1 MDLTDRVA
9 VPGAVLLAALVT
21 LVALPLTA
29 CGDDGP
35 ARGDVE
41 LRLLFEVDSLDSPG
55 SVAWD
60 SARSRY
66 LITTSTA
73 REASSREGS
82 GAVAA
87 VSAGGD
93 RVERRRF
100 SSSTPGL
107 RLDAPTGI
115 AVRGDRAYVADI
127 GRVVALDLR
136 ADTGLYAVEVPEAE
150 SLKDVAP
157 GPDGTIYA
165 SDAGADAVFAVD
177 GDGGEVRRLETAGS
191 LRRPAGLAPTG
202 GGAGAGGLLVAGAD
216 GAILR
221 LELDGSVALLAEP
234 REAVT
239 LEGIQPDGRGGILF
253 TDRARGTLERLPP
266 GGRTGS
272 VEPELWLEDL
282 RAPADFLLRDS
293 TLALPETDAD
303 RVRVYRLRW
312 PGPDERSRGSRG
324 GDRAVTEG
332 VEP

>member
-1 MDLTDRVA
+1 MDLTYRVP
-9 VPGAVLLAALVT
+9 VPGAILPGAALAAAL
-21 LVALPLTA
+21 LALPLTA

-41 LRLLFEVDSLDSPG
+41 LRLLFEVDSLDSPA

-66 LITTSTA
+66 LITSTA
-73 REASSREGS
+73 REPSAGEGG

-87 VSAGGD
+87 VSASGD

-107 RLDAPTGI
+107 RLDGPSGI
-115 AVRGDRAYVADI
+115 AVRGDRAYVADVH
-127 GRVVALDLR
+127 RVVALDLR
-136 ADTGLYAVEVPEAE
+136 ADTGLYAVEIPESE

-165 SDAGADAVFAVD
+165 SDVGADAVFAVD
-177 GDGGEVRRLETAGS
+177 GDGGGIRRLETAGS
-191 LRRPAGLAPTG
+191 LRLPAGMAPDG
-202 GGAGAGGLLVAGAD
+202 GEAGAGGLLVAGAD

-221 LELDGSVALLAEP
+221 LDLDGSVSLLAEP

-239 LEGIQPDGRGGILF
+239 LEGIQSDGRGGILF

-293 TLALPETDAD
+293 TLALPEIDAD

-312 PGPDERSRGSRG
+312 PGPARRSGAG
-324 GDRAVTEG
+324 GGEGETE
-332 VEP
+332 P

>member
-9 VPGAVLLAALVT
+9 VPGATLPGAALVAA
-21 LVALPLTA
+21 LLALPLSA
-29 CGDDGP
+29 CGADGP

-41 LRLLFEVDSLDSPG
+41 LRLLFEVDSLDRPG

-66 LITTSTA
+66 LVTSTA
-73 REASSREGS
+73 REPSAGDGG

-115 AVRGDRAYVADI
+115 AVRGDRAYVADVH
-127 GRVVALDLR
+127 RVVALDLR
-136 ADTGLYAVEVPEAE
+136 ADTGLYAVEIPESE
-150 SLKDVAP
+150 SLEDVAP

-177 GDGGEVRRLETAGS
+177 GDGGVRRLETAGS
-191 LRRPAGLAPTG
+191 LRLPAGLAPDG
-202 GGAGAGGLLVAGAD
+202 GEAGAGGLLVAGAD

-221 LELDGSVALLAEP
+221 LELDGSVSLLAEP

-312 PGPDERSRGSRG
+312 PGPARRSGAG
-324 GDRAVTEG
+324 GGEGETE
-332 VEP
+332 P